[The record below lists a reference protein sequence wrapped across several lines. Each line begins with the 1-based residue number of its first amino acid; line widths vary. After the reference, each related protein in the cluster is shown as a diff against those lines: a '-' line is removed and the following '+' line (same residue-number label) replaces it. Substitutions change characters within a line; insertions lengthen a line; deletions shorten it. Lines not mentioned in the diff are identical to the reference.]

1 MKFGETIKQI
11 RTDKNLTQ
19 TQLSEGILARNHL
32 SQVENNNYFPS
43 YDKFFSLLD
52 RLNVT
57 FEEFLF
63 IQNDKKVHFKQRIRS
78 QIAEAA
84 NLNDIKKLEDLAVA
98 ARDLHEQTKNITYY
112 HYMLIS
118 KALVTYNIDHTV
130 SDDMVKFVTPIKE
143 YLLGMDNWYLY
154 ELRLFSNII
163 FALTV
168 DEALLFSR
176 RALKRLD
183 NFRYFTEYQHTEQHI
198 YHNLSRLCL
207 EFEDFGN
214 AKMFA
219 KKAIDIANKYTLV
232 YEKVCSEMNLAIAL
246 IKLGQDAYEI
256 IKKKMLII
264 DYLEFDNLYEHY
276 MIVLKKFNIDVKL
289 LKA

>member
-168 DEALLFSR
+168 DEAFFFH
-176 RALKRLD
+176 A
-183 NFRYFTEYQHTEQHI
+183 
-198 YHNLSRLCL
+198 
-207 EFEDFGN
+207 
-214 AKMFA
+214 
-219 KKAIDIANKYTLV
+219 
-232 YEKVCSEMNLAIAL
+232 
-246 IKLGQDAYEI
+246 
-256 IKKKMLII
+256 
-264 DYLEFDNLYEHY
+264 EH
-276 MIVLKKFNIDVKL
+276 
-289 LKA
+289 